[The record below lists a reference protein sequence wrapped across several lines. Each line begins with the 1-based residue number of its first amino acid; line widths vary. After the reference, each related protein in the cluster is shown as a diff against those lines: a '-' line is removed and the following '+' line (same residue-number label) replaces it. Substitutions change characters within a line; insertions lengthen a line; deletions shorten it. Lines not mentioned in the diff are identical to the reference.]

1 VGASVRG
8 KHLHLDAPA
17 GIAGDMTLGAL
28 FDLGV
33 PEEVVRAALAM
44 LPVAGYRLE
53 LAKCLRGGIAGT
65 DVTVRIDA
73 EVKTRPHDHH
83 HHGDEHHH
91 DHEHHHDDDHPHEHD
106 HHHDHAHGAHAHRHY
121 REIRTMLAELPGEIR
136 HLALAMF
143 DPIARAEAKLHG
155 VGIDDVVFHEVGA
168 IDSIVDIVGT
178 AAALAWLAPVSISS
192 TPLALGHGTVH
203 CAHGV
208 LPVPA
213 PATVE
218 ILRASGVPGHDGGA
232 AFELTTPTGA
242 AIVAALATS
251 FGAMPAGRL
260 IAVGYGAGDRE
271 LADRPNLLR
280 AVIVEPAAT
289 ALDVDSVVQVEANL
303 DDLNPELCEHVAERL
318 FAAGALDVWWQPVTM
333 KKGRPAIV
341 LGVLA
346 LPSAL
351 DAVARVVFAETSSI
365 GIRHQLLARRVLD
378 RRVVHVHTVHGTVAV
393 KIASQGGHVY
403 NRAPEYE
410 DCRRV
415 ARERDVPLK
424 DVYAA
429 ALAAAAEVS
438 A

>member
-1 VGASVRG
+1 VSASASVRG

-28 FDLGV
+28 LDLGV
-33 PEEVVRAALAM
+33 PEEVVRTALGK
-44 LPVAGYRLE
+44 LPVHGYTLE
-53 LAKCLRGGIAGT
+53 VRRCLRGGIAGT
-65 DVTVRIDA
+65 DVKVSIDA
-73 EVKTRPHDHH
+73 EVETRPHDHH
-83 HHGDEHHH
+83 HHDDAHQH
-91 DHEHHHDDDHPHEHD
+91 HHHDD
-106 HHHDHAHGAHAHRHY
+106 HGGHAHRHY
-121 REIRTMLAELPGEIR
+121 REIRALLGDLPGEVR

-143 DPIARAEAKLHG
+143 DPIAKAEAKLHG
-155 VGIDDVVFHEVGA
+155 VSVDDVVFHEVGA

-178 AAALAWLAPVSISS
+178 AAAIAWLAPVSISS
-192 TPLALGHGTVH
+192 TPLALGHGTVV
-203 CAHGV
+203 CAHGT
-208 LPVPA
+208 LPLPA

-218 ILRASGVPGHDGGA
+218 ILRASGVPGYDGGA
-232 AFELTTPTGA
+232 DQELTTPTGA

-251 FGAMPAGRL
+251 FAAMPAGKL
-260 IAVGYGAGDRE
+260 LAVGYGAGDRE

-280 AVIVEPAAT
+280 AIVVEPAVT
-289 ALDVDSVVQVEANL
+289 AADVDSVVQVEANL
-303 DDLNPELCEHVAERL
+303 DDLNPELCEHVAEQL

-333 KKGRPAIV
+333 KKGRPAFV

-346 LPSAL
+346 PPARL
-351 DAVARVVFAETSSI
+351 DAVAQVIFAETSSI
-365 GIRHQLLARRVLD
+365 GFRHQVLERRVLD
-378 RRVVHVHTVHGTVAV
+378 RRVVHVHTIYGTVAV
-393 KIASQGGHVY
+393 KIASQGGHVF

-415 ARERDVPLK
+415 AREREVPLK